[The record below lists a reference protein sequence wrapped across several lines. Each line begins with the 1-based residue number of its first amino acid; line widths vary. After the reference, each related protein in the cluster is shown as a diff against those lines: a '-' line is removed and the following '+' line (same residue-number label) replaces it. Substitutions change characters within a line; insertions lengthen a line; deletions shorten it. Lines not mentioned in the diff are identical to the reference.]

1 MRKGIEMK
9 LRKILIIDDSDEF
22 RGMLKGFLNMHKL
35 DAEIFEAST
44 GEMGIAKASCIRPDI
59 VLMDVSLP
67 KINGL
72 EATQQIKCDN
82 PDSHII
88 ILTMF
93 AVQKFKEE
101 SKRIK
106 ADEFIGKSE
115 IDEKLIPAIR
125 KCFESAKSV
134 GSEKVRTVNIKQAR
148 LP

>member
-1 MRKGIEMK
+1 MK

-22 RGMLKGFLNMHKL
+22 RAMLKEYLKRHNLG
-35 DAEIFEAST
+35 AEIFEAST

-72 EATQQIKCDN
+72 EATQQIKTDN

-93 AVQKFKEE
+93 SVQKFKEE

-106 ADEFIGKSE
+106 ADDFIGKSE
-115 IDEKLIPAIR
+115 IDEKLVPAIR
-125 KCFESAKSV
+125 KCFESTQNSGNRK
-134 GSEKVRTVNIKQAR
+134 
-148 LP
+148 L